1 MEKEKSNNHI
11 KIFTDSNTIEANEN
25 LRKETKQKGD
35 YQTVTRNCCCKTQFL
50 LFQVLN
56 KALFQD
62 LLQAPFQSQVP
73 SSSLSSSL

>member
-35 YQTVTRNCCCKTQFL
+35 YQTVTRL
-50 LFQVLN
+50 LF
-56 KALFQD
+56 KY
-62 LLQAPFQSQVP
+62 
-73 SSSLSSSL
+73 